1 LGSNYKTKF
10 KRVLLGICIIGVC
23 ALIPVVAVPSGSG
36 RSKKLFHI
44 KARRYAYD
52 PPRIIVH
59 KGDEV
64 HIKLSSMDVIHGF
77 FLEGYDI
84 DAQIEPGKLGF
95 KLRHPSQTE
104 EFSEVNEI
112 VFTAK
117 KSGKYRYRCSHTC
130 GTMHPFMQGE
140 LIVEPNYFFLAG
152 MGSCVGVLLSVF
164 ILSCNQCVTKQLK
177 TTQPLCDNHV

>member
-1 LGSNYKTKF
+1 MPNCNELSKF
-10 KRVLLGICIIGVC
+10 VKLKFAFLGICIVSVC
-23 ALIPVVAVPSGSG
+23 ALIPVIVTSSVSGG
-36 RSKKLFHI
+36 GKKVFCI

-52 PPRIIVH
+52 PPRITVN

-64 HIKLSSMDVIHGF
+64 HIKLSSLDVIHGF

-95 KLRHPSQTE
+95 KFRHPSQTND
-104 EFSEVNEI
+104 FSEVNEI
-112 VFTAK
+112 VFIAN

-140 LIVEPNYFFLAG
+140 FIVEPNYFFLAG
-152 MGSCVGVLLSVF
+152 VGGAVGTLIAVF
-164 ILSCNQCVTKQLK
+164 IVNAYLDRK
-177 TTQPLCDNHV
+177 TEHVPE